1 MGLQTFAEEWIC
13 KLIYMCWQ
21 HHHHKLL
28 EPLKNNK
35 LNMPQE
41 ELVPLIGITSFKM
54 TGDLKRPQNS
64 WLYEFVTNRWFDGTS
79 THHLGKLK
87 HL

>member
-1 MGLQTFAEEWIC
+1 MSLQTFAEEQMY

-35 LNMPQE
+35 LNLLQE
-41 ELVPLIGITSFKM
+41 ELVPLIGIASFEM
-54 TGDLKRPQNS
+54 TGDLKRPES
-64 WLYEFVTNRWFDGTS
+64 S
-79 THHLGKLK
+79 
-87 HL
+87 